1 MSDIM
6 QQSMF
11 DQEKTIKTS
20 VHLEILPVSVMEI
33 GAAGK
38 DRKRGASDHNTQSSR
53 SGYSPFP
60 YEVAE
65 TCAAL
70 FLRDAT
76 VIVDPFAGWGERA
89 EAVARHGKQ
98 YIGFDISE
106 DAIRHAAREH
116 GASNILAD
124 SRTVEVPNHD
134 GLLTC
139 PPYWD
144 LEKYANPSGLDR
156 NKSWKGFLGDY
167 RLILSRF
174 SERANAGA
182 TYCIATGDWRDGGIY
197 YDLTYQTE
205 KIMDSLGFIPFDK
218 VVISRLQIS
227 KIKIMLPQA
236 KRLGYTVKVHEMLS
250 VFRKA

>member
-1 MSDIM
+1 MSDIA
-6 QQSMF
+6 QQVMF
-11 DQEKTIKTS
+11 GEEKSAKPSI
-20 VHLEILPVSVMEI
+20 HLDVLPVSVLEI
-33 GAAGK
+33 SAAGK

-76 VIVDPFAGWGERA
+76 MVVDPFAGWGERA

-98 YIGFDISE
+98 YTGFDISE
-106 DAIRHAAREH
+106 EAIQHAASEH
-116 GASNILAD
+116 GARNILAD
-124 SRTVEVPNHD
+124 SRTVEVPFHD

-139 PPYWD
+139 PPYWH
-144 LEKYANPSGLDR
+144 LEKYASPSGLDR
-156 NKSWKGFLGDY
+156 NKSWQSFLADY

-174 SERANAGA
+174 SERAAAGS
-182 TYCIATGDWRDGGIY
+182 TYCIATGDWRDAGIY

-205 KIMDSLGFIPFDK
+205 KIMESLGFFPFDK
-218 VVISRLQIS
+218 VVISRLQVS